1 MPGITRTTLD
11 SAGGI
16 VTSTPQAFVR
26 CEGQLVAV
34 VGALVAPHGTGSHAI
49 ATLPNGSVFCS
60 INGLAVILAGK
71 AASCGHTASG
81 SSFASCS
88 A

>member
-1 MPGITRTTLD
+1 MPGITRTVLD
-11 SAGGI
+11 SAGGTI
-16 VTSTPQAFVR
+16 ATTPQAFVR

-34 VGALVAPHGTGSHAI
+34 VGATVATHGTGSHVA
-49 ATLPNGSVFCS
+49 ATMPNGSVFCR

-81 SSFASCS
+81 SSFAS
-88 A
+88 ATA